1 MQVKFSISP
10 TLNTEGGMQSV
21 RTPMLM
27 LTKIQGMGLGS
38 GPKAIDSSCGGLL
51 TQAIAEQG
59 FKGGL
64 AEAVTVELG
73 EDSPQQNLVM
83 MGLGSVQEFNPCGLA
98 QVIGVAIDHTLKKG
112 SPKLTI
118 PVVANRLTALS
129 LNLLGTAHI
138 VRKAAEQKVAGIESD
153 ETLEIEFVCTAQA
166 KRHIQQG
173 LDVACDHRNKQH
185 CCEKRDQD

>member
-27 LTKIQGMGLGS
+27 LTKIQGMGLGT
-38 GPKAIDSSCGGLL
+38 GPKAIDSSCDGLL

-64 AEAVTVELG
+64 AKFVAVELG
-73 EDSPQQNLVM
+73 QDSPQQNLLM
-83 MGLGSVQEFNPCGLA
+83 MGLGSVHDFNPCGLA
-98 QVIGVAIDHTLKKG
+98 EVIAVAIDQTLQKG
-112 SPKLTI
+112 CTKLTI

-138 VRKAAEQKVAGIESD
+138 VRKAAEQKLAGIESD
-153 ETLEIEFVCTAQA
+153 ETLEIEFLCTAQA
-166 KRHIQQG
+166 KRYIQQG
-173 LDVACDHRNKQH
+173 LDVSCDHRNKQH
-185 CCEKRDQD
+185 CCEK